1 MKNLSSIINR
11 KFINSIELT
20 DWEIETDTGWEE
32 VTHIHQTVPY
42 QKWKLQT
49 ETGLVLECA
58 DDHIVFDLDFNEIFV
73 KHLVPHQTY
82 IQTKTGV
89 QLVTHLD
96 KFDVEECMFDMTVNS
111 DNHRFYTNG
120 ILSHNSCII
129 TSLIFGLY
137 GKSNRGTTKKQLV
150 NTVNKKDCVVEIDF
164 STDGKEYKVRRGI
177 SPNIFEIHIDGKIQ
191 EELSAV
197 RDQQKYLEQNIL
209 KMSYKTFM
217 QVVVLGST
225 NYVPFMQLTT
235 SDRRE
240 LVEELLDLKIFSS
253 MNLVLKEKIK
263 NTERASGKLEMEK
276 VSVGGLI
283 DSQKYF
289 IESIKNTGL
298 ETISKK
304 ENETQDIEGEIETLL
319 VNIENITKEVEALN
333 KELEDISFTP
343 KKLKQFL
350 SIQGKMQQKK
360 SLITE
365 ESEFFH
371 QHSVCPTCKQEVDDK
386 FKENKLGELT
396 QQNNELQL
404 GISEIYEA
412 IVEEEER
419 ESKFISTSKKI
430 TALNSQLSNHKNE
443 SNLKSKQIKSIEKE
457 ISEIRNNIENQNEN
471 IKHLQKLVRSYNKL
485 EKEQSKC
492 NEVLEYLEFSYVLMK
507 DSGIKSKIIENY
519 LPVMNSQINKYLQMM
534 DLYINFTLDNEFK
547 ETIKTPIHED
557 FSYGSFSEG
566 EKQRINLSLLLAW
579 RDIAR
584 MKNSANCNIM
594 FFDETLDSSLD
605 STGIEDLLKII
616 NYIVKDSNI
625 FIISH
630 RDGYDDK
637 FERVIEV
644 KKINGFTKIFY

>member
-1 MKNLSSIINR
+1 MLCIQKIRYKNILSCGNQ
-11 KFINSIELT
+11 FIEL
-20 DWEIETDTGWEE
+20 DL
-32 VTHIHQTVPY
+32 
-42 QKWKLQT
+42 QKYRT
-49 ETGLVLECA
+49 TA
-58 DDHIVFDLDFNEIFV
+58 V
-73 KHLVPHQTY
+73 K
-82 IQTKTGV
+82 GV
-89 QLVTHLD
+89 NASGKSL
-96 KFDVEECMFDMTVNS
+96 
-111 DNHRFYTNG
+111 
-120 ILSHNSCII
+120 II

-150 NTVNKKDCVVEIDF
+150 NSVNKKDCLVEIEF
-164 STDGKEYKVRRGI
+164 SSSGKEYKVRRGI
-177 SPNIFEIHIDGKIQ
+177 SPNIFEIYINGKVQ

-225 NYVPFMQLTT
+225 NYIPFMQLTAA
-235 SDRRE
+235 DRRD
-240 LVEELLDLKIFSS
+240 LVEELLDIKIFSS
-253 MNLVLKEKIK
+253 MNSILKEKIK

-276 VSVGGLI
+276 VSIGGLI
-283 DSQKYF
+283 DNQKYF

-304 ENETQDIEGEIETLL
+304 ENESQDIEEEIKNLL
-319 VNIENITKEVEALN
+319 ENIESITKEVENLN
-333 KELEDISFTP
+333 KELEEISFIP

-350 SIQGKMQQKK
+350 SIQGKLHQKK

-396 QQNNELQL
+396 QHSVELEL

-412 IVEEEER
+412 ILEEEER
-419 ESKFISTSKKI
+419 ENKFINVSKKI
-430 TALNSQLSNHKNE
+430 TELNSQLSNCKNE

-457 ISEIRNNIENQNEN
+457 IFEIRNNVENQDEN
-471 IKHLQKLVRSYNKL
+471 VKHLQKLIRRYNKL

-492 NEVLEYLEFSYVLMK
+492 NEVLEYFEFSYLLMK
-507 DSGIKSKIIENY
+507 DGGIKSKIIENY

-547 ETIKTPIHED
+547 ETIRTPIHED

-605 STGIEDLLKII
+605 STGIENLLAII
-616 NYIVKDSNI
+616 NYIIKDSNI

-644 KKINGFTKIFY
+644 KKINGFTMIFS

>member
-1 MKNLSSIINR
+1 MLHFQKIRYKN
-11 KFINSIELT
+11 
-20 DWEIETDTGWEE
+20 
-32 VTHIHQTVPY
+32 
-42 QKWKLQT
+42 
-49 ETGLVLECA
+49 
-58 DDHIVFDLDFNEIFV
+58 
-73 KHLVPHQTY
+73 
-82 IQTKTGV
+82 
-89 QLVTHLD
+89 
-96 KFDVEECMFDMTVNS
+96 
-111 DNHRFYTNG
+111 
-120 ILSHNSCII
+120 ILSAGNQFIEIDLETYRTTLSRGINGSGKSLTI

-150 NTVNKKDCVVEIDF
+150 NSVNKKDCLVEIEF
-164 STDGKEYKVRRGI
+164 SSSGKDYKVRRGI
-177 SPNIFEIHIDGKIQ
+177 SPNIFEICINGKLQ

-197 RDQQKYLEQNIL
+197 RDQQKYLEKNIL

-235 SDRRE
+235 ADRRD
-240 LVEELLDLKIFSS
+240 LVEELLDIKIFSS

-276 VSVGGLI
+276 VSIGGLI
-283 DSQKYF
+283 DNQKYF
-289 IESIKNTGL
+289 IETIKNTGL

-304 ENETQDIEGEIETLL
+304 EQESQSIENEIITLL
-319 VNIENITKEVEALN
+319 ENIESITKDVEILN
-333 KELEDISFTP
+333 KVLEEISFTP

-350 SIQGKMQQKK
+350 SIQGKLQQKK

-371 QHSVCPTCKQEVDDK
+371 QHSVCPTCKQEVDDN
-386 FKENKLGELT
+386 FKDNKLEELILK
-396 QQNNELQL
+396 NNELEL
-404 GISEIYEA
+404 GIAEIYEA

-419 ESKFISTSKKI
+419 ENKFINTSKKI
-430 TALNSQLSNHKNE
+430 TALNSQLSNYKNE
-443 SNLKSKQIKSIEKE
+443 SNLKNKQIKSIEKE
-457 ISEIRNNIENQNEN
+457 IYEIRNNIETQNEN
-471 IKHLQKLVRSYNKL
+471 IKNLQKLIRRYNKL

-492 NEVLEYLEFSYVLMK
+492 NEVLEYFEFSYLLMK
-507 DSGIKSKIIENY
+507 DGGIKSKIIENY

-547 ETIKTPIHED
+547 ESIKTPIHED

-605 STGIEDLLKII
+605 GTGIEDLLKII
-616 NYIVKDSNI
+616 NYIIKDSNI

-637 FERVIEV
+637 FERIIEV
-644 KKINGFTKIFY
+644 KKVNGFTKISS

>member
-1 MKNLSSIINR
+1 MLYIQKIRYKNILSTGNQ
-11 KFINSIELT
+11 FIEIEL
-20 DWEIETDTGWEE
+20 D
-32 VTHIHQTVPY
+32 
-42 QKWKLQT
+42 
-49 ETGLVLECA
+49 
-58 DDHIVFDLDFNEIFV
+58 
-73 KHLVPHQTY
+73 
-82 IQTKTGV
+82 
-89 QLVTHLD
+89 
-96 KFDVEECMFDMTVNS
+96 S
-111 DNHRFYTNG
+111 HRTTLSRGING
-120 ILSHNSCII
+120 AGKSLTI

-150 NTVNKKDCVVEIDF
+150 NSVNKKDCLVEIELN
-164 STDGKEYKVRRGI
+164 SSGKDYKIRRGI
-177 SPNIFEIHIDGKIQ
+177 SPNIFEIYINGKLQ
-191 EELSAV
+191 DELSAV
-197 RDQQKYLEQNIL
+197 RDQQKYLEQTIL

-225 NYVPFMQLTT
+225 NYIPFMQLTAA
-235 SDRRE
+235 DRRD
-240 LVEELLDLKIFSS
+240 LVEELLDIKIFSS
-253 MNLVLKEKIK
+253 MNSILKDKIK
-263 NTERASGKLEMEK
+263 NTERAFGKLEMEK
-276 VSVGGLI
+276 VSIEGLI

-298 ETISKK
+298 ETITKK
-304 ENETQDIEGEIETLL
+304 ENESQDIEDEIKNLL
-319 VNIENITKEVEALN
+319 ENIKNIIKELENFN
-333 KELEDISFTP
+333 KELEEISFTP

-350 SIQGKMQQKK
+350 SIQGKLHQKK

-371 QHSVCPTCKQEVDDK
+371 QHSVCPTCKQEVDDS
-386 FKENKLGELT
+386 FKENKLKELVV
-396 QQNNELQL
+396 QNNELEL

-412 IVEEEER
+412 IVEEEGR
-419 ESKFISTSKKI
+419 ESEFINVSKKI
-430 TALNSQLSNHKNE
+430 TALNSQLSNYKNE
-443 SNLKSKQIKSIEKE
+443 CNLKSKQIKSIEKE

-471 IKHLQKLVRSYNKL
+471 IKHLQKLIRRCNKL

-492 NEVLEYLEFSYVLMK
+492 NEVLEYFEFSYLLMK
-507 DSGIKSKIIENY
+507 DGGIKSKIIENY

-534 DLYINFTLDNEFK
+534 DLYINFSLDNEFK
-547 ETIKTPIHED
+547 ESIKTPIHED

-584 MKNSANCNIM
+584 MKNSANCNII

-605 STGIEDLLKII
+605 GTGIEDLLKII
-616 NYIVKDSNI
+616 NYIIKDSNI

-644 KKINGFTKIFY
+644 KKVNGFTKIFS

>member
-1 MKNLSSIINR
+1 MLHFQKIRYKN
-11 KFINSIELT
+11 
-20 DWEIETDTGWEE
+20 
-32 VTHIHQTVPY
+32 
-42 QKWKLQT
+42 
-49 ETGLVLECA
+49 
-58 DDHIVFDLDFNEIFV
+58 
-73 KHLVPHQTY
+73 
-82 IQTKTGV
+82 
-89 QLVTHLD
+89 
-96 KFDVEECMFDMTVNS
+96 
-111 DNHRFYTNG
+111 
-120 ILSHNSCII
+120 ILSAGNQFIEIDLETYRTTLSRGINGSGKSLTI

-150 NTVNKKDCVVEIDF
+150 NSVNKKDCLVEIEF
-164 STDGKEYKVRRGI
+164 SSSGKEYKVRRGI
-177 SPNIFEIHIDGKIQ
+177 SPNIFEIYINGKLQ

-197 RDQQKYLEQNIL
+197 RDQQKYLEKNIL

-235 SDRRE
+235 ADRRD
-240 LVEELLDLKIFSS
+240 LVEELLDIKIFSS

-276 VSVGGLI
+276 VSIGGLI
-283 DSQKYF
+283 DNQKYF
-289 IESIKNTGL
+289 IETIKNTGL

-304 ENETQDIEGEIETLL
+304 EQESQSIENEIITLL
-319 VNIENITKEVEALN
+319 ENIESITKDVEILN
-333 KELEDISFTP
+333 KVLEEISFTP

-350 SIQGKMQQKK
+350 SIQGKLQQKK

-371 QHSVCPTCKQEVDDK
+371 QHSVCPTCKQEVDDN
-386 FKENKLGELT
+386 FKDNKLEELILK
-396 QQNNELQL
+396 NNELEL
-404 GISEIYEA
+404 GIAEIYEA

-419 ESKFISTSKKI
+419 ENKFINTSKKI
-430 TALNSQLSNHKNE
+430 TALNSQLSNYKNE
-443 SNLKSKQIKSIEKE
+443 SNLKNKQIKSIEKE
-457 ISEIRNNIENQNEN
+457 IYEIRNNIETQNEN
-471 IKHLQKLVRSYNKL
+471 IKNLQKLIRRYNKL

-492 NEVLEYLEFSYVLMK
+492 NEVLEYFEFSYLLMK
-507 DSGIKSKIIENY
+507 DGGIKSKIIENY

-547 ETIKTPIHED
+547 ESIKTPIHED

-605 STGIEDLLKII
+605 STGIDNLLAII
-616 NYIVKDSNI
+616 NYIIKDSNI

-644 KKINGFTKIFY
+644 KKINGFTKIFS

>member
-1 MKNLSSIINR
+1 MLCIQKIRYKNILSCGNQ
-11 KFINSIELT
+11 FIEIELDST
-20 DWEIETDTGWEE
+20 RTTICRG
-32 VTHIHQTVPY
+32 I
-42 QKWKLQT
+42 
-49 ETGLVLECA
+49 
-58 DDHIVFDLDFNEIFV
+58 
-73 KHLVPHQTY
+73 
-82 IQTKTGV
+82 
-89 QLVTHLD
+89 
-96 KFDVEECMFDMTVNS
+96 
-111 DNHRFYTNG
+111 NG
-120 ILSHNSCII
+120 AGKSLII

-150 NTVNKKDCVVEIDF
+150 NSVNKKDCLVEIEF
-164 STDGKEYKVRRGI
+164 SSSGKEYKVRRGI
-177 SPNIFEIHIDGKIQ
+177 SPNIFEIYINGKLQ

-225 NYVPFMQLTT
+225 NYIPFMQLTAA
-235 SDRRE
+235 DRRD
-240 LVEELLDLKIFSS
+240 LVEELLDIKIFSS
-253 MNLVLKEKIK
+253 MNSILKEKIK
-263 NTERASGKLEMEK
+263 NTERASGKIEMEK
-276 VSVGGLI
+276 VSIGGLI

-289 IESIKNTGL
+289 IETIKNTGL
-298 ETISKK
+298 ETIFKK
-304 ENETQDIEGEIETLL
+304 EQESK
-319 VNIENITKEVEALN
+319 NIEDEIKNLLENIQNITKDIEILN
-333 KELEDISFTP
+333 KELEEISFTP

-350 SIQGKMQQKK
+350 SIQGKLQHKK
-360 SLITE
+360 SLITD

-371 QHSVCPTCKQEVDDK
+371 QHSVCPTCKQEVDDS
-386 FKENKLGELT
+386 FKENKLEELIV
-396 QQNNELQL
+396 QNNELEL
-404 GISEIYEA
+404 GIAEIYEA

-419 ESKFISTSKKI
+419 ENKFINISKKI
-430 TALNSQLSNHKNE
+430 TALNSQLSNYNNE
-443 SNLKSKQIKSIEKE
+443 SNLKTEQIKSIEKE

-471 IKHLQKLVRSYNKL
+471 IKHLQKLIRQYNKL

-492 NEVLEYLEFSYVLMK
+492 NEALEYFEFSYLLMK
-507 DSGIKSKIIENY
+507 DGGIKSKIIENY

-534 DLYINFTLDNEFK
+534 DLYINFSLDNEFK
-547 ETIKTPIHED
+547 ETIRTPIYED

-605 STGIEDLLKII
+605 STGIDNLLAII
-616 NYIVKDSNI
+616 NYIIKDSNI

-644 KKINGFTKIFY
+644 KKINGFTKIFS

>member
-1 MKNLSSIINR
+1 MLCIQKIRYKN
-11 KFINSIELT
+11 
-20 DWEIETDTGWEE
+20 
-32 VTHIHQTVPY
+32 
-42 QKWKLQT
+42 
-49 ETGLVLECA
+49 
-58 DDHIVFDLDFNEIFV
+58 
-73 KHLVPHQTY
+73 
-82 IQTKTGV
+82 
-89 QLVTHLD
+89 
-96 KFDVEECMFDMTVNS
+96 
-111 DNHRFYTNG
+111 
-120 ILSHNSCII
+120 ILSCGNQFIEIDLNSHRTTLSRGINGSGKSLTI

-150 NTVNKKDCVVEIDF
+150 NSVNKKDCLVEIEF
-164 STDGKEYKVRRGI
+164 SSSGKEYKVRRGI
-177 SPNIFEIHIDGKIQ
+177 SPNIFEIYINGKVQ

-225 NYVPFMQLTT
+225 NYIPFMQLTAA
-235 SDRRE
+235 DRRD
-240 LVEELLDLKIFSS
+240 LVEELLDIKIFSS
-253 MNLVLKEKIK
+253 MNSILKEKIK

-276 VSVGGLI
+276 VSIGGLI

-304 ENETQDIEGEIETLL
+304 ENESQDIEEEIKNLL
-319 VNIENITKEVEALN
+319 ENIENIIKELENFN
-333 KELEDISFTP
+333 KELEQISFTP

-350 SIQGKMQQKK
+350 SIQSKLHQKK

-386 FKENKLGELT
+386 FKESKLGELT
-396 QQNNELQL
+396 QQNVELEL

-419 ESKFISTSKKI
+419 ESKFINVSKKI
-430 TALNSQLSNHKNE
+430 TELNSQLSNYKNE

-457 ISEIRNNIENQNEN
+457 ISEIRNNVENQNEN
-471 IKHLQKLVRSYNKL
+471 VKHLQKLIRRYNKL

-492 NEVLEYLEFSYVLMK
+492 NEVLEYFEFSYLLMK
-507 DSGIKSKIIENY
+507 DGGIKSKIIENY

-534 DLYINFTLDNEFK
+534 DLYINFTLDSEFK
-547 ETIKTPIHED
+547 ETIRTPIHED

-605 STGIEDLLKII
+605 STGIENLLAII
-616 NYIVKDSNI
+616 NYIIKDSNI

-644 KKINGFTKIFY
+644 KKVNGFTKIFS

>member
-1 MKNLSSIINR
+1 MLHFQKIRYKN
-11 KFINSIELT
+11 
-20 DWEIETDTGWEE
+20 
-32 VTHIHQTVPY
+32 
-42 QKWKLQT
+42 
-49 ETGLVLECA
+49 
-58 DDHIVFDLDFNEIFV
+58 
-73 KHLVPHQTY
+73 
-82 IQTKTGV
+82 
-89 QLVTHLD
+89 
-96 KFDVEECMFDMTVNS
+96 
-111 DNHRFYTNG
+111 
-120 ILSHNSCII
+120 ILSAGNQFIEIDLETYRTTAVKGANASGKSLII

-150 NTVNKKDCVVEIDF
+150 NSVNKKDCLVEIEF
-164 STDGKEYKVRRGI
+164 SSSGKDYKVRRGI
-177 SPNIFEIHIDGKIQ
+177 SPNIFEIYINGKLQ

-197 RDQQKYLEQNIL
+197 RDQQKYLEKNIL

-235 SDRRE
+235 ADRRD
-240 LVEELLDLKIFSS
+240 LVEELLDIKIFSS

-276 VSVGGLI
+276 VSIGGLI
-283 DSQKYF
+283 DNQKYF
-289 IESIKNTGL
+289 IETIKNTGL

-304 ENETQDIEGEIETLL
+304 EQESQSIENEIINLL
-319 VNIENITKEVEALN
+319 ENIESITKDVEILN
-333 KELEDISFTP
+333 KVLEEISFTP

-350 SIQGKMQQKK
+350 SIQGKLQQKK

-371 QHSVCPTCKQEVDDK
+371 QHSVCPTCKQEVDDN
-386 FKENKLGELT
+386 FKDNKLEELILK
-396 QQNNELQL
+396 NNELEL
-404 GISEIYEA
+404 GIAEIYEA

-419 ESKFISTSKKI
+419 ENKFINTSKKI
-430 TALNSQLSNHKNE
+430 TALNSQLSNYKNE
-443 SNLKSKQIKSIEKE
+443 SNLKNKQIKSIEKE
-457 ISEIRNNIENQNEN
+457 ISEIRNNIETQNEN
-471 IKHLQKLVRSYNKL
+471 IKNLQKLIRRYNKL

-492 NEVLEYLEFSYVLMK
+492 NEVLEYFEFSYLLMK
-507 DSGIKSKIIENY
+507 DGGIKSKIIENY

-547 ETIKTPIHED
+547 ESIKTPIHED

-605 STGIEDLLKII
+605 GAGIEDLLKII
-616 NYIVKDSNI
+616 NYIIKDSNI

-637 FERVIEV
+637 FERIIEV
-644 KKINGFTKIFY
+644 KKVNGFTKISS

>member
-1 MKNLSSIINR
+1 MLCIQKIRYKNILSSGNQ
-11 KFINSIELT
+11 FIEIELDST
-20 DWEIETDTGWEE
+20 RTTICRG
-32 VTHIHQTVPY
+32 I
-42 QKWKLQT
+42 
-49 ETGLVLECA
+49 
-58 DDHIVFDLDFNEIFV
+58 
-73 KHLVPHQTY
+73 
-82 IQTKTGV
+82 
-89 QLVTHLD
+89 
-96 KFDVEECMFDMTVNS
+96 
-111 DNHRFYTNG
+111 NG
-120 ILSHNSCII
+120 AGKSLII

-150 NTVNKKDCVVEIDF
+150 NSVNKKDCLVEIEF
-164 STDGKEYKVRRGI
+164 SSSGKEYKVRRGI
-177 SPNIFEIHIDGKIQ
+177 SPNIFEIYINGKVQ

-225 NYVPFMQLTT
+225 NYVPFMQLTAA
-235 SDRRE
+235 DRRE
-240 LVEELLDLKIFSS
+240 LVEELLDIKIFSS
-253 MNLVLKEKIK
+253 MNSLLKEKIK

-276 VSVGGLI
+276 VSIEGLI

-289 IESIKNTGL
+289 IETIKNTGL

-304 ENETQDIEGEIETLL
+304 EQESQ
-319 VNIENITKEVEALN
+319 NIEDDIKNLLEYIQNITKDVEILN
-333 KELEDISFTP
+333 KELEEISFTP

-350 SIQGKMQQKK
+350 SVQGKLQHKK
-360 SLITE
+360 LLITD

-371 QHSVCPTCKQEVDDK
+371 QHSVCPTCKQEVDDS
-386 FKENKLGELT
+386 FKENKLKELVV
-396 QQNNELQL
+396 QNNELEL

-412 IVEEEER
+412 IVEEECR
-419 ESKFISTSKKI
+419 ESKFINASKKI
-430 TALNSQLSNHKNE
+430 TALNSQLSNYRNE
-443 SNLKSKQIKSIEKE
+443 CNLKSKQIKTIEKE

-471 IKHLQKLVRSYNKL
+471 IKHLQKLIRRCNKL

-492 NEVLEYLEFSYVLMK
+492 NEVLEYFEFSYLLMK
-507 DSGIKSKIIENY
+507 DGGIKSKIIENY

-534 DLYINFTLDNEFK
+534 DLYINFSLDNEFK

-605 STGIEDLLKII
+605 NTGIEDLLKII
-616 NYIVKDSNI
+616 NYIIKDSNI

-644 KKINGFTKIFY
+644 KKVNGFTKIFS